1 MATETHFYRQA
12 EKWLH
17 RLMELNPVSA
27 TQLGDH
33 RWDDRLGDYSAEA
46 LEGQYREML
55 AALAEFRAMGADGF
69 RLDTQIDHRLVVTI
83 IEAFIRQHEK
93 VRAPWRNP
101 GGYLEEALGGVVL
114 LLLKEFAPLP
124 DRLRSALGR
133 VRQVPRVLQQAQ
145 QNLIPAEVPRV
156 WAEVAVEQAQQA
168 PGLFLGLLPALAALA
183 APELQAD
190 LAGAGQVA
198 AGAIQ
203 GYLGFLQDQVLPQAR
218 GDFAAGRD
226 LFDEMLR
233 QEHMVDY
240 DSDRLL
246 ATGWEQFHQ
255 TRAQMEAVARQIDPG
270 KPVRDILEEAKAD
283 HPTAEGLLDAYRQA
297 MADIRQYVIDH
308 DIATVPP
315 GESLRIVETPFYMRP
330 LIPYAAYMPPGIL
343 EEQQDGVFL
352 VTPVDPNA
360 PPEEQEQKLK
370 GHSRSKLPITALHE
384 AYPGHHLQLVYA
396 NCTETVPRRMGSFLA
411 TLFIEGW
418 AFYCEELLEQMGYIA
433 EPVQRLG
440 RLADQL
446 WRAARII
453 LDVSLHTRGMGVDQ
467 AVDFL
472 VRECQLEPTN
482 ALAEVRRYTQSPT
495 QPQSYLMGKLA
506 ILDLIADYRRAHPD
520 ASLRQ
525 VHDTILRCG
534 SLPPR
539 LMRRQLGLD

>member
-168 PGLFLGLLPALAALA
+168 PGLFLGLLPALAAQA

>member
-69 RLDTQIDHRLVVTI
+69 RLDAQIDHRLVVTI

-168 PGLFLGLLPALAALA
+168 PGLFLGLLPALAAQA

-190 LAGAGQVA
+190 LAGAGQAA

-240 DSDRLL
+240 DADRLL

-297 MADIRQYVIDH
+297 MADIRQYVLDH
-308 DIATVPP
+308 DIATIPP

-396 NCTETVPRRMGSFLA
+396 NRTETVPRRMGSFLA

-525 VHDTILRCG
+525 VHDTILSCG